1 MQVTPF
7 SSSVLS
13 DPVGQ
18 KNKND
23 LNLNTNNATNSY
35 AKNNQQNNNVD
46 SDTQTKPDTPLTQ
59 QELVAKIKELQNKIN
74 IVETN
79 EELTPE
85 QREVQL
91 KELNEQLDDEVNAV
105 QRAVKSNV
113 SSMINSLFSMP
124 SNNHS
129 GMLFNNKA

>member
-46 SDTQTKPDTPLTQ
+46 SDTETKPDTPLTQ

-74 IVETN
+74 IVETY

>member
-1 MQVTPF
+1 MQVTSF

-46 SDTQTKPDTPLTQ
+46 SDTETKPDTPLTQ

-85 QREVQL
+85 QREVQP

>member
-35 AKNNQQNNNVD
+35 AKNNEQNNNVD
-46 SDTQTKPDTPLTQ
+46 SDTETKPDTPLTQ

-74 IVETN
+74 IVETS

>member
-35 AKNNQQNNNVD
+35 AKNNNVD
-46 SDTQTKPDTPLTQ
+46 SDTETKPDTPLTQ

>member
-46 SDTQTKPDTPLTQ
+46 SETETKPDTPLTQ

>member
-1 MQVTPF
+1 MQVTSF

-35 AKNNQQNNNVD
+35 AKNNEQNNNVD
-46 SDTQTKPDTPLTQ
+46 SDTETKPDTPLTQ

-74 IVETN
+74 IVETS

>member
-23 LNLNTNNATNSY
+23 LNLNTNNATNGY

-46 SDTQTKPDTPLTQ
+46 SDTETKPDTPLTQ

>member
-1 MQVTPF
+1 MQVTPY

-46 SDTQTKPDTPLTQ
+46 SDTETKPDTPLTQ
-59 QELVAKIKELQNKIN
+59 QELVAKIKELQNIKLI
-74 IVETN
+74 
-79 EELTPE
+79 L
-85 QREVQL
+85 QRQM
-91 KELNEQLDDEVNAV
+91 
-105 QRAVKSNV
+105 KS
-113 SSMINSLFSMP
+113 
-124 SNNHS
+124 
-129 GMLFNNKA
+129 

>member
-1 MQVTPF
+1 MQVTSF

-46 SDTQTKPDTPLTQ
+46 SDTETKPDTPLTQ

-74 IVETN
+74 IVETS

>member
-23 LNLNTNNATNSY
+23 LNLNTNNATNGY

-46 SDTQTKPDTPLTQ
+46 SETETKPDTPLTQ

>member
-35 AKNNQQNNNVD
+35 TKNNQQNNNVD
-46 SDTQTKPDTPLTQ
+46 SDTETKPDTPLTQ

>member
-35 AKNNQQNNNVD
+35 AKNNEQNNNVD
-46 SDTQTKPDTPLTQ
+46 SDTETKPDTPLTQ

>member
-46 SDTQTKPDTPLTQ
+46 SDTETKPDTPLTQ

>member
-1 MQVTPF
+1 MQVTSF

-46 SDTQTKPDTPLTQ
+46 SDTETKPDTPLTQ